1 MSLASPA
8 ASGTSPSAPQ
18 LILAAAGRQI
28 AFAPLL
34 PPVPAGYLLIRGLP
48 SEAALSAGRQSESG
62 TWLVKGEY
70 VHNLMLT
77 IGDAAEGDY
86 PIEVYVLQSG
96 DGLQARR
103 NLVLRIEAS
112 SPAYPMVAS
121 VAPDWNWASS
131 LFDVVPAAEA
141 AETPT
146 APAESAVLRER
157 AKHLLE
163 EGDIAAA
170 RLLLRHLAE
179 RGEGEAAYELARTF
193 DREML
198 AALGA
203 KGMQGDMAR
212 ARGWYERAAQG
223 GNARATERLKI
234 LASLSG
240 AGPSD

>member
-1 MSLASPA
+1 
-8 ASGTSPSAPQ
+8 
-18 LILAAAGRQI
+18 
-28 AFAPLL
+28 
-34 PPVPAGYLLIRGLP
+34 
-48 SEAALSAGRQSESG
+48 
-62 TWLVKGEY
+62 
-70 VHNLMLT
+70 
-77 IGDAAEGDY
+77 
-86 PIEVYVLQSG
+86 
-96 DGLQARR
+96 
-103 NLVLRIEAS
+103 
-112 SPAYPMVAS
+112 MVAS

-203 KGMQGDMAR
+203 KGMEGDMAR

-223 GNARATERLKI
+223 GNAKATERLKI